1 MLDEEYLDITFL
13 KENGFVRKRCPIC
26 GKHFWTTD
34 ESREVCGDPPCGSYE
49 FIGNPIFKRR
59 FTLDEMREFYLRFFE
74 KRGHERVE
82 RYPVVARWRDDI
94 YLTIASIADFQPFVT
109 SGVAPPP
116 ANPLTISQ
124 PCIRMDDLDSVGRT
138 GRHLTLFE
146 MMAHHAFNYPDK
158 HVYWKNETVQY
169 CTELLEE
176 LGVPKER
183 IVYKEEP
190 WVGGGNAGPCLE
202 AIVGGIEL
210 ATLVF
215 MNLVEDENGEIE
227 LKGSRFRKME
237 NYIVDTGYGLERFVW
252 ASQGTPTV
260 YDAIFPDVVREIVE
274 NSNVPEM
281 DEEAER
287 IIAESSKLAG
297 IMGELRGEKL
307 IQMRKQVAERLGIGI
322 EELERVVVPMERVY
336 ALADHSR
343 CILFMLGDGLVP
355 SNAGAGYLAR
365 LMIRRSLRLAEEL
378 ELELKL
384 FDLVEL
390 HRRSLK
396 VFEFEVPMEIVQE
409 ILELEEER
417 YRRTIAKG
425 TKLVE
430 RVIQRKKRIGKDD
443 LVEFYDSHG
452 IPPELVV
459 KIAEEKGVEVEMP
472 KDFYAELA
480 SRHVRAERKRKE
492 KIIKGEYP
500 KTERLYYDNPKLFEF
515 DAEVLGIEGG
525 FVILDRSAFYPE
537 SGGQDYDT
545 GYMIVNGER
554 VRVTAVFEEDGVVL
568 HEVED
573 PSKFSVGT
581 KVRGIVDSER
591 RLRHTRHHSATH
603 ILLYVL
609 RKKLG
614 PHVWQAGAR
623 KEFSKARLDVTHYKR
638 PSEEEVREIE
648 RLANAEVLANK
659 PVSWEWMD
667 RIEAERRYGFRLY
680 QGGVPPGKE
689 IRIVRVGDDV
699 QACGGTHCNST
710 GEIGLIKITKVESIQ
725 DGVIRFEFCAG
736 EASLDYIAQQ
746 ESILRKASEILRVEP
761 LKLPETVERFFEEW
775 KERGK
780 EIERLKEEM
789 AKLKAEMLM
798 ERAEEFDSIRV
809 VAEILDADMK
819 ELIKLGEALA
829 ERGCVGCLM
838 SPGGKVRVV
847 TFSGVE
853 GVDARDLMREIGRHI
868 KGSGGGRAK
877 IAQGAGQRALSRDE
891 LMNVI
896 FEFLAKHESG
906 RA

>member
-13 KENGFVRKRCPIC
+13 KENGFVRKKCPIC
-26 GKHFWTTD
+26 GKHFWTAD
-34 ESREVCGDPPCGSYE
+34 ESREVCGDPPCGEYE

-59 FTLDEMREFYLRFFE
+59 FTLDEMREFYLNFFE
-74 KRGHERVE
+74 KRGHERIE

-124 PCIRMDDLDSVGRT
+124 PCIRLDDLDSVGRT

-146 MMAHHAFNYPDK
+146 MMAHHAFNYPNR
-158 HVYWKNETVQY
+158 HVYWKNETVQF
-169 CTELLEE
+169 CTELLNE
-176 LGVPKER
+176 LGVPEER

-227 LKGSRFRKME
+227 LKGLRFRKME

-260 YDAIFPDVVREIVE
+260 YDAIFPDVVEAILE
-274 NSNVPEM
+274 NSNAPEM
-281 DEEAER
+281 DERAR
-287 IIAESSKLAG
+287 DIIAESSKLAG
-297 IMGELRGEKL
+297 IMGELRGERL
-307 IQMRKQVAERLGIGI
+307 LEMRRKVASRLGIGL
-322 EELERVVVPMERVY
+322 EELERVVVPMEKVY
-336 ALADHSR
+336 ALADHTR

-378 ELELKL
+378 QLGITL
-384 FDLVEL
+384 FDLVEM
-390 HRRSLK
+390 HRKNMR
-396 VFEFEVPMEIVQE
+396 VFEFEVPMEIIQE

-417 YRRTIAKG
+417 YRRTISKG
-425 TKLVE
+425 VKLVE
-430 RVIQRKKRIGKDD
+430 RVIQKKKKIGKSD

-480 SRHVRAERKRKE
+480 SRHARAERRKRE
-492 KIIKGEYP
+492 RRLKGKYP
-500 KTERLYYDNPKLFEF
+500 KTEKLYYDHPKLFEF
-515 DAEVLGIEGG
+515 DAKVVGVEGN
-525 FVILDRSAFYPE
+525 FVMLDRTAFYPE

-545 GYMIVNGER
+545 GYLIVNGER
-554 VRVTAVFEEDGVVL
+554 IEVKAVFEEDGVVL
-568 HEVED
+568 HEVVNPE
-573 PSKFSVGT
+573 KFQTGT
-581 KVRGIVDSER
+581 SVRGVIDPER
-591 RLRHTRHHSATH
+591 RLRHMRHHSATH
-603 ILLYVL
+603 ILLNVL

-614 PHVWQAGAR
+614 AHVWQAGAK

-648 RLANAEVLANK
+648 RLVNAEVLANK

-667 RIEAERRYGFRLY
+667 RIEAERKYGFRLY
-680 QGGVPPGKE
+680 QGGVPPGRE

-699 QACGGTHCNST
+699 QACGGTHCGST
-710 GEIGLIKITKVESIQ
+710 GEIGLVKITKVESIQ

-736 EASLDYIAQQ
+736 EAALDYITQQ
-746 ESILRKASEILRVEP
+746 ENLLRKASEILRVEP
-761 LKLPETVERFFEEW
+761 AKLPQTVERFFEEW

-780 EIERLKEEM
+780 EIERLKEEI
-789 AKLKAEMLM
+789 AKLKAENLM
-798 ERAEEFDSIRV
+798 ARAEEFDSIKV
-809 VAEILDADMK
+809 VAEVVDADMR
-819 ELIKLGEALA
+819 EMIKIAEALA
-829 ERGCVGCLM
+829 DRRCVGCLM
-838 SPGGKVRVV
+838 SSEGKVRVV

-853 GVDARDLMREIGRHI
+853 GIDARDLMREIGRRI
-868 KGSGGGRAK
+868 KGSGGGRKK
-877 IAQGAGQRALSRDE
+877 IAQGAGQITLSRDE
-891 LMNVI
+891 LMNI
-896 FEFLAKHESG
+896 MFEFLAKHEGG